1 MIGAFLQTFDINL
14 SVPAGFTPAAVPP
27 GVGRVWQSSAPLS
40 LGAAG
45 SGLRITAAVA
55 GVLARRA
62 PGQAASLLLLLLLL
76 CC

>member
-1 MIGAFLQTFDINL
+1 MLLFYRSTSSFSD
-14 SVPAGFTPAAVPP
+14 PAGFSPAAVPP

-40 LGAAG
+40 PGAAG
-45 SGLRITAAVA
+45 GGLGVAAAVA

-76 CC
+76 CF